1 MKYFAY
7 GMNTNQLEMATRCPG
22 AVCLGMA
29 WIDDFQLCFRTHC
42 DIEQNLNART
52 YGVLWEIDKNNL
64 RSLDVLEGFPYY
76 YNRFHVKVQTENYF
90 VFALTYQ
97 MNDQSYLQQPGS
109 GYLNMITEGYRQNAV
124 PTDQI
129 DQALNTVS
137 CFLSAKTK
145 LVSKDIWSPMIK
157 DHV

>member
-7 GMNTNQLEMATRCPG
+7 GMNTNLSEMAARCPG
-22 AVCLGMA
+22 AVNLGAA

-42 DIEQNLNART
+42 DIEHNLNTRT
-52 YGVLWEIDKNNL
+52 YGVLWEIDKNHL
-64 RSLDVLEGFPYY
+64 RSLDILEGFPYY
-76 YNRFHVKVQTENYF
+76 YNRFHVKVQKENCF

-109 GYLNMITEGYRQNAV
+109 GYLNMITEGYQQNAV
-124 PTDQI
+124 PTNQI
-129 DQALNTVS
+129 AKALNNVS

-145 LVSKDIWSPMIK
+145 SVSKDTWSPMIK
-157 DHV
+157 DRA